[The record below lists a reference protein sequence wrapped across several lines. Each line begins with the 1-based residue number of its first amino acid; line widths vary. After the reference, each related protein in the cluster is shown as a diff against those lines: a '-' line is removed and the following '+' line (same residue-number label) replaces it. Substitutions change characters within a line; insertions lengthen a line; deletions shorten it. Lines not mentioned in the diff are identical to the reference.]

1 MWNRRRLAK
10 TFLMLAVFVFFSAN
24 TIYFLEI
31 PNESV
36 AAAADKTYDFDFSH
50 VPAGS
55 KLRLNLKSAILV
67 NYSNGNVL
75 YAKNAD
81 IQRPIASITK
91 LVTAMVVLDKKIDL
105 SSTATITKEDA
116 AQSSRSRLRVGYE
129 MTLLDLLHAALLNS
143 DNRAARALA
152 RVAGGTTEE
161 FVRAMNLKAKQL
173 DLRNTVFYEPTGL
186 DPRNVSTATEVAKI
200 LHYAYDYALV
210 RQITSQKYRVCRI
223 LNRKNR
229 TIRMANTN
237 LLVNS
242 RYKVLSGKTG
252 YIRASEYCLTTLV
265 ENSRGERLTCVVL
278 GVPGDNLRFRETRRL
293 VEWGFGQVGTAQK
306 ASKKAGAKG

>member
-1 MWNRRRLAK
+1 MSNRRRLAR
-10 TFLMLAVFVFFSAN
+10 TLLMLAVFVFFSAN
-24 TIYFLEI
+24 TVYFLEI
-31 PNESV
+31 PNGGI
-36 AAAADKTYDFDFSH
+36 AAADKTYDFDFSH
-50 VPAGS
+50 VPAGR
-55 KLRLNLKSAILV
+55 KPHLNLKSALLV
-67 NYSNGNVL
+67 NYSNGEVL
-75 YAKNAD
+75 YARNAD

-91 LVTAMVVLDKKIDL
+91 LVTAMVVLDNKIDL

-116 AQSSRSRLRVGYE
+116 KQSSKSRLRVGYQ
-129 MTLLDLLHAALLNS
+129 MTLLDLLYAALLNS

-152 RVAGGTTEE
+152 RVTGGTTEE
-161 FVRAMNLKAKQL
+161 FVRMMNLKVKQL
-173 DLRNTVFYEPTGL
+173 NLQNTVFYEPTGL
-186 DPRNVSTATEVAKI
+186 DQRNVSTATEVAKI
-200 LHYAYDYALV
+200 LHYAYDYDLI
-210 RQITSQKYRVCRI
+210 RRITSQKSRVCCI

-252 YIRASEYCLTTLV
+252 YIRASDYCLTTLV

-306 ASKKAGAKG
+306 ASQKTRAKG